1 MSFEFIKGAQGGQ
14 IKAWIKGVDLEEAA
28 RRQLDNVAA
37 LPFIHKHVAIMPD
50 VHWGMGATIGSV
62 IPTKGAVIPA
72 AVGVDIGCGMIAQ
85 RTTLTASDLPG
96 GLSALRS
103 EIEAR
108 IPHGRTDEG
117 GENDRGAWRPAPKQA
132 EAVWSGEDG
141 AGLRAGLASILEKH
155 PKLGQGWIVRGPRH
169 LGTLGTGNH
178 FVEICLDEA
187 DRVG

>member
-50 VHWGMGATIGSV
+50 VRWGMGATIGSV

-108 IPHGRTDEG
+108 IPHGRTDRAARTIAAPG
-117 GENDRGAWRPAPKQA
+117 ALRLSRQRRCGRARTAPACGRGLPRSSRSTRSWA
-132 EAVWSGEDG
+132 
-141 AGLRAGLASILEKH
+141 RAGSCAGRVTSARSEPATISSRSVSTRRTAS
-155 PKLGQGWIVRGPRH
+155 G
-169 LGTLGTGNH
+169 
-178 FVEICLDEA
+178 
-187 DRVG
+187 